1 MFVLHQTNARFQSKL
16 KFKTVTSNQTSPFN
30 WNTYKITVWCGA
42 ANVHYC
48 WTSIKSGKWPKH
60 LIFIFFPPLDRYRFH
75 RMRII
80 CSWCLI
86 QHLFSKGDA
95 KKNQTITVF
104 GWEFMLLCQWSNL
117 KTRFTRC
124 TCSFPQLFHSTFYW
138 KICAFVQWCRCSSN
152 ILTVIFGYVCARART
167 QQRKKIWKTW
177 SNVNTD
183 IFEFRSFLGWTW
195 KKKH

>member
-1 MFVLHQTNARFQSKL
+1 MLNSTPF
-16 KFKTVTSNQTSPFN
+16 FKRG
-30 WNTYKITVWCGA
+30 CE
-42 ANVHYC
+42 
-48 WTSIKSGKWPKH
+48 
-60 LIFIFFPPLDRYRFH
+60 
-75 RMRII
+75 
-80 CSWCLI
+80 
-86 QHLFSKGDA
+86 
-95 KKNQTITVF
+95 KNLTITVF

-183 IFEFRSFLGWTW
+183 IFEFRSFLWRTW
-195 KKKH
+195 KKKTLSMCIRHRVEWAEFNSNKTLSTVFHSTSLECWKFWPSATESGVYALWFNPSSRCITCKAAVALTA

>member
-1 MFVLHQTNARFQSKL
+1 MFVFHQTNARFQSKL
-16 KFKTVTSNQTSPFN
+16 KFKTVISNQTSPFN

-95 KKNQTITVF
+95 KKKSNHYRFWMRVYAAMSVIKSQNQIYTMYVFISTTVSLHI
-104 GWEFMLLCQWSNL
+104 LLKDLC
-117 KTRFTRC
+117 
-124 TCSFPQLFHSTFYW
+124 
-138 KICAFVQWCRCSSN
+138 ICAVVPMFEQHFN
-152 ILTVIFGYVCARART
+152 GYFWICLCARTHAAT
-167 QQRKKIWKTW
+167 EENMKNMI
-177 SNVNTD
+177 
-183 IFEFRSFLGWTW
+183 
-195 KKKH
+195 